1 MKNIT
6 KKFVETFIMDTEG
19 RSGEYYV
26 TSKTYEEAKKM
37 IDCYC
42 PRVREIEKTFHPD
55 TFTITTK
62 VLKETVREYD
72 WMTGTSEM
80 VEKMYE

>member
-6 KKFVETFIMDTEG
+6 KKFVEIFTMDMEG
-19 RSGEYYV
+19 RSGEYYA
-26 TSKTYEEAKKM
+26 TNKTYEEAKKM

-42 PRVREIEKTFHPD
+42 PRVREIEKTFNPD
-55 TFTITTK
+55 TFTITIK

-72 WMTGTSEM
+72 WRTGTSEM
-80 VEKMYE
+80 VEMVYE

>member
-1 MKNIT
+1 MENIT
-6 KKFVETFIMDTEG
+6 KKFVEIFTMDMEG
-19 RSGEYYV
+19 RSGEYYA

-55 TFTITTK
+55 TFTITIK

-72 WMTGTSEM
+72 WKTGTSEM
-80 VEKMYE
+80 TEMIYE